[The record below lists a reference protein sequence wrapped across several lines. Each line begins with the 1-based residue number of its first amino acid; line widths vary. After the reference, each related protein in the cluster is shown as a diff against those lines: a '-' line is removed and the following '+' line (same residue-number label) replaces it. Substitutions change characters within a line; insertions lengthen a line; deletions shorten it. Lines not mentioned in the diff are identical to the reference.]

1 MHGVQRVLSKLES
14 SVNAGNYYE
23 AHQMYRTLYFRLV
36 NDEGESDDKSGLC
49 ECRINLY
56 NVQFLY

>member
-1 MHGVQRVLSKLES
+1 MATSRVHGVQRVLSKLES

-36 NDEGESDDKSGLC
+36 K
-49 ECRINLY
+49 RRRWRWR
-56 NVQFLY
+56 